1 MPLQKICR
9 EYLIRLKD
17 KAKQYGLSSW
27 LQDIIEQNKRNECSA
42 TEDEVEMLSRM
53 LDDERIERKDVPKI
67 LDKSYRQ
74 CVDDEDFDK
83 IKKLRYVGIYSKI
96 STLLY
101 KLKSQKNGKL

>member
-1 MPLQKICR
+1 MPLQSICR
-9 EYLIRLKD
+9 NYLLRLTN

-53 LDDERIERKDVPKI
+53 VDDERIERKDVPKI
-67 LDKSYRQ
+67 LGKSYRQ
-74 CVDDEDFDK
+74 CVDDEDFDE

-96 STLLY
+96 STMLH
-101 KLKSQKNGKL
+101 KFKQQNNGKI